1 MLILNNKA
9 KFVCLHET
17 GRVTNKN
24 SQDFVKIEKEPI
36 LVEIDPEGRT
46 ISGCPVAPP
55 IGRPCV
61 TTLVAFPP
69 SYSEWIR
76 VGGKR
81 VTLDRAT
88 GFTDGTPPGTV
99 LYKVNFAG
107 QEFVSEKEK

>member
-1 MLILNNKA
+1 MLILNDEA
-9 KFVCLHET
+9 RLVCKHET
-17 GRVTNKN
+17 GRITNKP
-24 SQDFVKIEKEPI
+24 SQDWVTIEQKPV

-46 ISGCPVAPP
+46 ISGCPVVPP

-61 TTLVAFPP
+61 TTLKVHTG
-69 SYSEWIR
+69 YSQWLR

-81 VTLDRAT
+81 VCLDTIT

-107 QEFVSEKEK
+107 QEFVSEK